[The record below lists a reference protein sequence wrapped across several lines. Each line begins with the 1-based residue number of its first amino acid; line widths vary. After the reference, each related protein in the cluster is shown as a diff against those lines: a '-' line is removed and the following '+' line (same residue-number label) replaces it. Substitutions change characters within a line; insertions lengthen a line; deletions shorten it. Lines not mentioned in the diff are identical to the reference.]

1 MSARVIL
8 ADDHEM
14 FLDGLRDLI
23 ARENDMEVVA
33 LVPTGEAVVEYVR
46 SRPADVVVL
55 DVTMPGMGGIET
67 TRILRRERP
76 GIRVLALSMHADRH
90 IIAGML
96 AAGARGYVLKESSSA
111 EFLIALRTVLKGEI
125 ALCPR
130 VASIVTADYLDLLGR
145 AAPEPECGLSP
156 RELEVLRLLVDGR
169 SARDISSSLHISRNT
184 VDTHRRNILE
194 KTGCDNLA
202 DLTRFALREG
212 LAAPDR

>member
-1 MSARVIL
+1 
-8 ADDHEM
+8 M

>member
-55 DVTMPGMGGIET
+55 DVSMPGMGGIET

-76 GIRVLALSMHADRH
+76 GLRVLALSMHADRH

-212 LAAPDR
+212 LAGPDR

>member
-1 MSARVIL
+1 MNARVVL

-23 ARENDMEVVA
+23 ARESDMEVVA

-111 EFLIALRTVLKGEI
+111 EFLIALRIVLKGEI

-212 LAAPDR
+212 LAGPDR

>member
-111 EFLIALRTVLKGEI
+111 EFLIALRIVLKGEI

>member
-1 MSARVIL
+1 MSARVVL

-33 LVPTGEAVVEYVR
+33 LVATGEAVVEYVR

-111 EFLIALRTVLKGEI
+111 EFLIALRIVLKGEI

-145 AAPEPECGLSP
+145 AAPEPECGLSL

-212 LAAPDR
+212 LAGPDR

>member
-1 MSARVIL
+1 MSARVVL

-33 LVPTGEAVVEYVR
+33 LVATGEAVVEYVR

-212 LAAPDR
+212 LAGPDR

>member
-1 MSARVIL
+1 MSARVVL

-33 LVPTGEAVVEYVR
+33 LVATGEAVVEYVR

-76 GIRVLALSMHADRH
+76 ALRVLALSMHADRH

-212 LAAPDR
+212 LAGPDR

>member
-76 GIRVLALSMHADRH
+76 ALRVLALSMHADRH

-212 LAAPDR
+212 LAGPDR

>member
-212 LAAPDR
+212 LAGPDR

>member
-1 MSARVIL
+1 MSARVVL

-33 LVPTGEAVVEYVR
+33 LVATGEAVVEYVR

-111 EFLIALRTVLKGEI
+111 EFLIALRIVLKGEI

-130 VASIVTADYLDLLGR
+130 VASIVMADYLDLLGR

-212 LAAPDR
+212 LAGPDR

>member
-76 GIRVLALSMHADRH
+76 GLRVLALSLDADRH

-212 LAAPDR
+212 LAGPDR

>member
-1 MSARVIL
+1 MNARVVL

-76 GIRVLALSMHADRH
+76 ALRVLALSMHADRH

-212 LAAPDR
+212 LAGPDR

>member
-76 GIRVLALSMHADRH
+76 GLRVLALSMHADRH

-212 LAAPDR
+212 LAGPDR

>member
-76 GIRVLALSMHADRH
+76 GLLVLALSMHADRH

-212 LAAPDR
+212 LAGPDR

>member
-1 MSARVIL
+1 MSARVVL

-76 GIRVLALSMHADRH
+76 ALRVLALSMHADRH

-111 EFLIALRTVLKGEI
+111 EFLIALRIVLKGEI

-212 LAAPDR
+212 LAGPDR

>member
-1 MSARVIL
+1 MNARVVL

-33 LVPTGEAVVEYVR
+33 LVATGEAVVEYVR

-76 GIRVLALSMHADRH
+76 GLRVLALSMHADRH

-111 EFLIALRTVLKGEI
+111 ERSGSSRRGAR
-125 ALCPR
+125 
-130 VASIVTADYLDLLGR
+130 GR
-145 AAPEPECGLSP
+145 
-156 RELEVLRLLVDGR
+156 R
-169 SARDISSSLHISRNT
+169 
-184 VDTHRRNILE
+184 
-194 KTGCDNLA
+194 
-202 DLTRFALREG
+202 
-212 LAAPDR
+212 

>member
-1 MSARVIL
+1 MSARVVL

-33 LVPTGEAVVEYVR
+33 LVATGEAVVEYVR

-130 VASIVTADYLDLLGR
+130 VASIVMADYLDLLGR

-212 LAAPDR
+212 LAGPDR

>member
-1 MSARVIL
+1 MSARVVL

-33 LVPTGEAVVEYVR
+33 LVATGEAVVEYVR

-76 GIRVLALSMHADRH
+76 SIRVLALSMHADRH

-111 EFLIALRTVLKGEI
+111 EFLIALRIVLKGEI

-212 LAAPDR
+212 LAGPDR

>member
-1 MSARVIL
+1 MNARVVL

-33 LVPTGEAVVEYVR
+33 LVPTGEAVVEYV
-46 SRPADVVVL
+46 L

-76 GIRVLALSMHADRH
+76 ALRVLALSMHADRH

-156 RELEVLRLLVDGR
+156 REREVLRLLVDGR
-169 SARDISSSLHISRNT
+169 SARDISSTLHISRNT